1 MVDIYTKFI
10 LTIIAVA
17 LTILVGRSLFE
28 VPQLRAAT
36 APTVGCGNVENPC
49 WVHARLVVG
58 SFSTGYAVDASRPL
72 PVIIANQAR

>member
-1 MVDIYTKFI
+1 MVDIYPKFI

-17 LTILVGRSLFE
+17 LTILVCRFALE

-36 APTVGCGNVENPC
+36 APMEGCGNVENPC
-49 WVHARLVVG
+49 SVHARLVVG
-58 SFSTGYAVDASRPL
+58 SFSTGYAVDINRPL